1 MNYLLAFSFL
11 FIFFSY
17 SNFLNLKYKIK
28 LNETYF
34 ITLCLIILITHLL
47 FQLQF
52 NYNIGDS
59 KKVLLTFLFSSVIF
73 FIYIMKNYKKIKFSL
88 NIEFVFF
95 FIIIFLLSKDRYYLD
110 QDEFTY
116 WGLAIKALAFDLNH
130 YNFFHHPQGLNFFR
144 NLFVIFGFN
153 EGMTIFSNNIIL
165 ISGFFF
171 LFYKRELALFQKVIL
186 FFIFYLLLNNLSFGF
201 VSIYSDPILAIFY
214 ACIINKIFFIFTDKK
229 FEKDFSIIL
238 IFVSIL
244 LINRSSPIYFLFAL
258 HFIAGLYLLENYKK
272 KSSNFFIKYVLII
285 FTLLYIIY
293 KFYIPPVLNGNYQLN
308 VIFENFLFTNIFFE
322 QLINLLIQPIYFS
335 SFGTTINSIFDLIF
349 SINYK
354 INEFQIPLLVYI
366 VLLLPFFI
374 FRFKH
379 KNFLLISSIFLI
391 LIYIIIVL
399 VLKLKIENIHISA
412 LPRYIGIIILA
423 KYLFIISIVVFNNQ
437 HFNKNFIFLFFLLF
451 LFVVT
456 PKKTLG
462 FFSTENIYYS
472 SVSNKNFKINRDN
485 VSKIK
490 MIKNSY
496 DNFLVIHKKNY
507 SDLTNNNISGEN
519 SFYHNIIEYELF
531 PKKPKYIELNDYL
544 LLSESLNEKNMLLIY
559 FDLPSSDI
567 LKIKTNVNFFKI
579 NTY

>member
-1 MNYLLAFSFL
+1 MNYLLVFSLL
-11 FIFFSY
+11 FIFLSY

-34 ITLCLIILITHLL
+34 ISLCLIILITYLL

-52 NYNIGDS
+52 NYNIGSS
-59 KKVLLTFLFSSVIF
+59 KKILVILLFSSAIF
-73 FIYIMKNYKKIKFSL
+73 FIYLIKNYKKIKFSL

-95 FIIIFLLSKDRYYLD
+95 IIIIFLLSKDRYYLD

-116 WGLAIKALAFDLNH
+116 WGLAIKALTLDLSD

-171 LFYKRELALFQKVIL
+171 LFYKRELTLIQKVIF
-186 FFIFYLLLNNLSFGF
+186 FFIYYLLLNNLSFGF

-229 FEKDFSIIL
+229 SENDFSIIL
-238 IFVSIL
+238 IFISIL
-244 LINRSSPIYFLFAL
+244 LINRSSPIYFLYAL
-258 HFIAGLYLLENYKK
+258 YFVVGLFFIENYKK
-272 KSSNFFIKYVLII
+272 KNNNFFIKFILII
-285 FTLLYIIY
+285 FSLLYFIY
-293 KFYIPPVLNGNYQLN
+293 KFYLPLFLTGHHELKT
-308 VIFENFLFTNIFFE
+308 IFEYLVDINTYLK

-335 SFGTTINSIFDLIF
+335 SFGTTINSTFDLIF

-374 FRFKH
+374 FKFKH

-391 LIYIIIVL
+391 LIYTIIVL
-399 VLKLKIENIHISA
+399 VLKLKIENLHISA
-412 LPRYIGIIILA
+412 TPRYVGIMILA
-423 KYLFIISIVVFNNQ
+423 KYFFIISIVVFNKQ
-437 HFNKNFIFLFFLLF
+437 HFNKNFIFVFFLFFLI
-451 LFVVT
+451 VVT

-462 FFSTENIYYS
+462 FFVTDNIYYS
-472 SVSNKNFKINRDN
+472 SVSNKNFKINRD
-485 VSKIK
+485 KIST
-490 MIKNSY
+490 INTVKNSY
-496 DNFLVIHKKNY
+496 DNFLIIHKKNY
-507 SDLTNNNISGEN
+507 SDYTNNNISGED

>member
-1 MNYLLAFSFL
+1 MNYLLVFSLL
-11 FIFFSY
+11 FIFLSY

-34 ITLCLIILITHLL
+34 ISLCLIILITYLL

-52 NYNIGDS
+52 NYNIGSS
-59 KKVLLTFLFSSVIF
+59 KKILVILLFSSAIF
-73 FIYIMKNYKKIKFSL
+73 FIYLIKNYKKIKFSL

-95 FIIIFLLSKDRYYLD
+95 IIIIFLLSKDRYYLD

-116 WGLAIKALAFDLNH
+116 WGLAIKALTLDLSD

-171 LFYKRELALFQKVIL
+171 LFYKRELTLIQKVIF
-186 FFIFYLLLNNLSFGF
+186 FFIYYLLLNNLSFGF

-229 FEKDFSIIL
+229 SENDFSIIL
-238 IFVSIL
+238 IFISIL
-244 LINRSSPIYFLFAL
+244 LINRSSPIYFLYAL
-258 HFIAGLYLLENYKK
+258 YFVVGLFFIENYKK
-272 KSSNFFIKYVLII
+272 KNNNFFIKFILII
-285 FTLLYIIY
+285 FSLLYFIY
-293 KFYIPPVLNGNYQLN
+293 KFYLPLFLTGHHELKT
-308 VIFENFLFTNIFFE
+308 IFENLVDINTYLK

-335 SFGTTINSIFDLIF
+335 SFGTTINSTFDLIF

-374 FRFKH
+374 FKFKH

-391 LIYIIIVL
+391 LIYTIIVL
-399 VLKLKIENIHISA
+399 VLKLEIENLHISA
-412 LPRYIGIIILA
+412 IPRYVGIMILA
-423 KYLFIISIVVFNNQ
+423 KYFFIISIVVFNKQ
-437 HFNKNFIFLFFLLF
+437 HFNKNFIFVFFLFFLI
-451 LFVVT
+451 VVT

-462 FFSTENIYYS
+462 FFVTDNIYYS
-472 SVSNKNFKINRDN
+472 SVSNKNFKINRD
-485 VSKIK
+485 KIST
-490 MIKNSY
+490 INTVKNSY
-496 DNFLVIHKKNY
+496 DNFLIIHKKNY
-507 SDLTNNNISGEN
+507 SDYTNNNISGEH